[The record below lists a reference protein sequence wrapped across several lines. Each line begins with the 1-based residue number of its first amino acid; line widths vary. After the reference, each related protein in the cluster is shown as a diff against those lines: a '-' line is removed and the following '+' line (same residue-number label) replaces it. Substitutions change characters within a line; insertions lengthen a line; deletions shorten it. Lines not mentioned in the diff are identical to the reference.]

1 MSALASRPARGAA
14 RAPIARFL
22 NDYGQEVVV
31 LLATV
36 FIFLVVGGLH
46 PRFLS
51 GNNLLTIFSGNA
63 YVAVAALGMSLIII
77 SGHIDVSVGA
87 LIGVLATIAG
97 TLITQHYPVWVAWG
111 VPVLVGIAVDALI
124 GVLVAYARIP
134 SIVVTLG
141 VLSILRGGLITVTG
155 GAWISGLP
163 SDFLIAQ
170 WRVFGIQVP
179 IIVMTVLTIAMA
191 IWMRTTATGRSI
203 YAIGGNAE
211 AARTTGIPI
220 QRTTVLVFAIH
231 GFFAGIAA
239 LLFATQLQVIQSTVP
254 SNLELTVI
262 TASVIGGV
270 SILGGTGTVIG
281 STLAT
286 ILFASIGS
294 ALIFI
299 GVSPY
304 WLRAVLGLL
313 ILVTVLADMARRN
326 RAL

>member
-1 MSALASRPARGAA
+1 MTAVASRPARGARRA
-14 RAPIARFL
+14 RAARFL

-31 LLATV
+31 LLATI
-36 FIFLVVGGLH
+36 FIFVVVGTLH

-63 YVAVAALGMSLIII
+63 YVAVAALGMSLVII

-87 LIGVLATIAG
+87 LIGVLATVAG

-111 VPVLVGIAVDALI
+111 VPVLVGIAVEALI

-141 VLSILRGGLITVTG
+141 MLSILRGGLITVTG

-163 SDFLIAQ
+163 ANFLIAQ
-170 WRVFGIQVP
+170 WRVFGIQAP
-179 IIVMTVLTIAMA
+179 IVAMVILTILMA
-191 IWMRTTATGRSI
+191 IWMRSTSTGRSI

-299 GVSPY
+299 GVSAY